1 MKRAEATRK
10 QKEKKKKEKK
20 EKKEERTRR
29 TRKTRFALYARLGF
43 VIVSAK
49 MSATKSKRRICTA

>member
-1 MKRAEATRK
+1 MKRAEDTRK
-10 QKEKKKKEKK
+10 QKENRKKKKKK
-20 EKKEERTRR
+20 RKKNGLGERARPV
-29 TRKTRFALYARLGF
+29 FALYARLGF